1 MTDFIVPPPPIEQN
15 DHEREVAQLSA
26 LVRRHRELGAEV
38 AGLTEER
45 KAIQEQVAKLT
56 QPGWKLVVDGVS
68 ASHREAN
75 RTFSLALALQ
85 HLPTEAKAACV
96 DKQPRFDPKLIR
108 EAVEAA
114 GLLEECMEIDAARS
128 SVVKLA

>member
-1 MTDFIVPPPPIEQN
+1 MTEFLVPPPPN
-15 DHEREVAQLSA
+15 DHEAQVAQLSA

-45 KAIQEQVAKLT
+45 KAIQEMVSQLT

-68 ASHREAN
+68 ATHREAN
-75 RTFSLALALQ
+75 RTFSLARALEV
-85 HLPTEAKAACV
+85 LPSEAKAACV
-96 DKQPRFDPKLIR
+96 DKMPRFDNAKIR
-108 EAVEAA
+108 EAVEEA
-114 GLLEECMEIDAARS
+114 GLLDLCMEVDPSRS